1 MAQFLKRDSHSRC
14 FSDGSWDGIIYT
26 INQLMAAEQQVRL
39 QQVILSGYKSDL
51 GFEKRLQ
58 SFMTDFGI

>member
-14 FSDGSWDGIIYT
+14 FSHGSLEGIIYT
-26 INQLMAAEQQVRL
+26 INQLMAAEQQVRF
-39 QQVILSGYKSDL
+39 QPIIKSGHKNEL

-58 SFMTDFGI
+58 SFRTDLGI